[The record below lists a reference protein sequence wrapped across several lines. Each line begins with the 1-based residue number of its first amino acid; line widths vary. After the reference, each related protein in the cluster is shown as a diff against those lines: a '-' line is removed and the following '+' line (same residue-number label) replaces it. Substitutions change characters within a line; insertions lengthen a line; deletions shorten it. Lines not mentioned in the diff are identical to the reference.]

1 MRSVNSRSLRIS
13 QAKVEINKEL
23 SVGTYDV
30 RVLVTGD
37 IVKEEINDNQDNT
50 VDVTYVLKASEVEV
64 LDETKG

>member
-1 MRSVNSRSLRIS
+1 M
-13 QAKVEINKEL
+13 EINKEL

-64 LDETKG
+64 LDETK

>member
-64 LDETKG
+64 LDETK